1 MATIYTELRPVLFI
15 TQRLTIEQ
23 LPVSQAGFTALHIV
37 ELPPALFIQIK
48 QALVALLLHLDS
60 VFHHLYGKTPTLQVG
75 IITEFY
81 IAHRTLMDV
90 VMVLRCVLM

>member
-1 MATIYTELRPVLFI
+1 MATIYTELPPVLFI

-37 ELPPALFIQIK
+37 ELPPAIFIQIK
-48 QALVALLLHLDS
+48 QVLVALHLHLDS
-60 VFHHLYGKTPTLQVG
+60 VFHHLYGKTPALQVG

-81 IAHRTLMDV
+81 TVPHMLMAV
-90 VMVLRCVLM
+90 VMVLRCDLM